1 LDFSSLI
8 IAISLHVD
16 DNKDLPEC
24 GKLDV
29 ENDSSAHY
37 ESCSSLE
44 SQTEDADRHYEL
56 LTFKTDTRDDTIDN
70 RLYEPINCYENHTF
84 FHDDGNNSKEDLS
97 SSSASGMKKAN
108 LLETLSDSTI
118 RTIPITV
125 SRNDD
130 ARCLERILINEETLD
145 KIIVPTA
152 SAKSERDMERR
163 RDCVMNIDRVNEIET
178 KTIRDQAE
186 CIRKDS
192 SVSRNVFVKTKRMI
206 FGPFRRSEDRSA
218 LRKESDGS
226 VDGRLSRSKSKS
238 KSRSA
243 SPKLHRQDAL
253 LRVSLSLPWPLRST
267 SKEIPSE
274 TESRRNSGS
283 KAEDAITTREKNQ
296 SRAGNSDS
304 KKSNRSINQQSTF
317 VDVNQ
322 ERIHQDSKNAR
333 SIGISFTGV
342 PERADQ
348 NARRMRDEINRD
360 RITAEDD
367 QARFDEERNEGKQ
380 GETKGDGEQNEAR
393 QQEQNCDAVSSDL
406 MHKLRI
412 LSDAAARREGR
423 VTSAEV
429 SASNSLESRS
439 SRIRRA
445 KESFLSHR
453 GGPFCRSTME
463 AEAANYGDPWRRSST
478 SQTSTIGTTKSN
490 EIAMITS
497 NYEEGETAR
506 SSAEVQVMQDETTN
520 EDKVDAC
527 QENLKM
533 LDVGVRS
540 ESLVKSASAGM
551 INVDPDTFG
560 RLVDVDRGCESLPR
574 AIAKRRDS
582 ANPLAKIV
590 SKLRLSRLIRAR
602 NTDNGGNMSTIS
614 TLCRQSLLID
624 MRGNNRN
631 RPHGEQET
639 GNQPIEA
646 ARDQNEND
654 DDHPDGDAETTRE

>member
-8 IAISLHVD
+8 IVISLYID

-24 GKLDV
+24 GDLDV

-37 ESCSSLE
+37 ESCSSPE
-44 SQTEDADRHYEL
+44 SQTEDADRHYEF

-84 FHDDGNNSKEDLS
+84 FHDDRNNSVKEHLS
-97 SSSASGMKKAN
+97 LSSASGMKKAN

-118 RTIPITV
+118 QTIPITV

-152 SAKSERDMERR
+152 NAESERDMESR
-163 RDCVMNIDRVNEIET
+163 RDCVMNIDRINEVAT
-178 KTIRDQAE
+178 RTIRDQSE

-192 SVSRNVFVKTKRMI
+192 SASRNVFVKTKRML

-218 LRKESDGS
+218 SRKESDVS
-226 VDGRLSRSKSKS
+226 VNGRLSRSSKSKS

-267 SKEIPSE
+267 SKENEIPSE
-274 TESRRNSGS
+274 AESRRNSGS

-296 SRAGNSDS
+296 FCGKADSRR
-304 KKSNRSINQQSTF
+304 SNRSINRQSTF

-322 ERIHQDSKNAR
+322 ERVHQDSRNAR

-342 PERADQ
+342 PERVDQ

-360 RITAEDD
+360 D
-367 QARFDEERNEGKQ
+367 QARLDEERNEEKQ
-380 GETKGDGEQNEAR
+380 GETKRDTEQNEAR

-423 VTSAEV
+423 VISAEASV
-429 SASNSLESRS
+429 SNSLESRS

-463 AEAANYGDPWRRSST
+463 AETANYGNPWRRSST
-478 SQTSTIGTTKSN
+478 SQTSTIETTKSN
-490 EIAMITS
+490 ETATISS
-497 NYEEGETAR
+497 NYEGGGIAG
-506 SSAEVQVMQDETTN
+506 SSAEVQVMQEEATS

-527 QENLKM
+527 QENLGM

-574 AIAKRRDS
+574 RIAKRRDS

-590 SKLRLSRLIRAR
+590 NKLKFSRLIRAR

-631 RPHGEQET
+631 RSHEQET
-639 GNQPIEA
+639 GNQPVEA
-646 ARDQNEND
+646 AGDQSEND
-654 DDHPDGDAETTRE
+654 RPDGDPETTRE